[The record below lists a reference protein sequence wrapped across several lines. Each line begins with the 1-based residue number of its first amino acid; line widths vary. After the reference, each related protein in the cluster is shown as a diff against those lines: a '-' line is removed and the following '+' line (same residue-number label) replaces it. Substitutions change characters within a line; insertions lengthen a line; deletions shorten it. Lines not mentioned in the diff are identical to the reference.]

1 MISAIILA
9 LWNSVSVWVEYW
21 LFTSVYNGIPAN
33 LSQSSQRRMERL
45 SSESDLERNNS
56 TSEYKGVVSLFLC
69 STMKKVSLAKTLSL
83 SAVLDDQQRKA
94 IGATVA
100 SAKKAKRTL
109 LMRHEAEIKSN
120 SYWLG
125 LLAHLQAASVPRKDI
140 SCIKDLTS
148 LYEAATIEDTYL
160 AYEQLKADEVS
171 VYSCIGVAGA
181 QTAQNIEG
189 TLFSQNV

>member
-56 TSEYKGVVSLFLC
+56 TSE
-69 STMKKVSLAKTLSL
+69 VSLAKTLSL